1 MIEACS
7 KQHNNV
13 KTAKPDGRGSRGRGG
28 AGYAGDGR
36 ITVELK
42 EQKIQTKIYELKS
55 ELK

>member
-1 MIEACS
+1 MLQATQQRQNCETRREGEPGA
-7 KQHNNV
+7 
-13 KTAKPDGRGSRGRGG
+13 RG